1 MSFSLRAIWKNSSTA
16 IILLGLCSTAL
27 FADES
32 SLHTGGASWREKI
45 GLSGSFRLGEYYRD
59 RSFSADKGYLN
70 GSVWGSFK
78 PQEIAGFKPSIDLR
92 AQGQNLT
99 RSSSIDVNL
108 REAFVE
114 KSVGPFDF
122 RVGRQIIIWGRAD
135 KVNPTDNLTSRDF
148 SLLVTDDEDQRSG
161 PFAAQAVYNL
171 DSWRLTGIWQPEWRS
186 PVFPLG
192 APPPGVSF
200 SYGVPQNSHEQ
211 FGLKLD
217 NSGGAIDWSFSF
229 FHGVDRTPDIKV
241 LSSGAAGTSLE
252 LNFQKI
258 DVLGADFATNLGSYG
273 VRGEASYTRT
283 QDSQGTDPLT
293 KNSNLFVV
301 LGADRSFYE
310 TLNIN
315 AQYLYRHVFDYF
327 DGTISD
333 PNVST
338 LALQVNINSAQLSRN
353 MHGASLRISHK
364 ALNETLESELTGVG
378 WFTTQDYLIRPK
390 ITYAFSDTFRGTLG
404 IEIFQGNASTF
415 FGRLRSLSSGFA
427 EIRLLF

>member
-1 MSFSLRAIWKNSSTA
+1 MSSSLRAIWKNSSLA
-16 IILLGLCSTAL
+16 IILLGFCSGAVL
-27 FADES
+27 ADES
-32 SLHTGGASWREKI
+32 TMEAESASWREKI

-59 RSFSADKGYLN
+59 RSFSTEKGFLN

-78 PQEIAGFKPSIDLR
+78 PQEIVGFKPSVDLR
-92 AQGQNLT
+92 AQAQNLT

-114 KSVGPFDF
+114 KSVGAFDF
-122 RVGRQIIIWGRAD
+122 RVGRQIAVWGRAD

-161 PFAAQAVYNL
+161 PFATQVVYNL
-171 DSWRLTGIWQPEWRS
+171 DSWRLIGIWQAEWRS

-192 APPPGVSF
+192 ATPPGVAFSF
-200 SYGVPQNSHEQ
+200 GVPQNSHEQ
-211 FGLKLD
+211 FALKLD
-217 NSGGAIDWSFSF
+217 NSGGAIDWSVSF
-229 FHGVDRTPDIKV
+229 FHGVDRTPDLRV
-241 LSSGAAGTSLE
+241 LSSGAAGTDIE

-258 DVLGADFATNLGSYG
+258 DVLGADFATNLGSFG
-273 VRGEASYTRT
+273 VRGEASYTKT
-283 QDSQGTDPLT
+283 QDNGGTDPLT

-301 LGADRSFYE
+301 LGTDRSFYE

-315 AQYLYRHVFDYF
+315 AQYLYRHTFEYF
-327 DGTISD
+327 EGSFSD

-338 LALQVNINSAQLSRN
+338 LALQVNINAGQLSQN

-378 WFTTQDYLIRPK
+378 WFTTQDYLLRPK
-390 ITYAFSDTFRGTLG
+390 VSYAFSDNFRGTLG
-404 IEIFQGNASTF
+404 IEIFQGNKSTY

-427 EIRLLF
+427 EVRLLF

>member
-1 MSFSLRAIWKNSSTA
+1 MSFSQRAIWKNSSTA
-16 IILLGLCSTAL
+16 VILLGLCSGAL

-32 SLHTGGASWREKI
+32 SLDTGSASWREKI

-59 RSFSADKGYLN
+59 RSFSTEKGFLN
-70 GSVWGSFK
+70 GSVWGSLK
-78 PQEIAGFKPSIDLR
+78 PPEIAGFKPAIDLR

-122 RVGRQIIIWGRAD
+122 RVGRQIIVWGRAD

-161 PFAAQAVYNL
+161 PFAAQAIYNV
-171 DSWRLTGIWQPEWRS
+171 DSWRITGIWQPEWRP

-192 APPPGVSF
+192 ALPPGVSF
-200 SYGVPQNSHEQ
+200 SYGSPQTPHEQ
-211 FGLKLD
+211 FSLKLD

-229 FHGVDRTPDIKV
+229 FHGVDRTPDLKV
-241 LSSGAAGTSLE
+241 LSSGAAGILLE

-258 DVLGADFATNLGSYG
+258 DVLGADFATNLGSFG

-283 QDSQGTDPLT
+283 QDRQGADPLT

-315 AQYLYRHVFDYF
+315 AQYLYRHTEREHVGAAGEHQF
-327 DGTISD
+327 S
-333 PNVST
+333 PT
-338 LALQVNINSAQLSRN
+338 LAKHARRKLENQPQSYERDSRVRAN
-353 MHGASLRISHK
+353 WCGLVYD
-364 ALNETLESELTGVG
+364 TGLPAPP
-378 WFTTQDYLIRPK
+378 QDHLCIFRH
-390 ITYAFSDTFRGTLG
+390 FS
-404 IEIFQGNASTF
+404 GNA
-415 FGRLRSLSSGFA
+415 GYRNLPGKCVHLLRPTA
-427 EIRLLF
+427 KPQ